1 MDNNIVT
8 NKIYTMSNKLKINK
22 TNQTI
27 KLNNKLY
34 IPFNIHTLQ
43 HIKKYNKINNK
54 YIFKFNSLIYICSTQ
69 LNNYKTIMD
78 LLNSSKLNKYSLN

>member
-1 MDNNIVT
+1 
-8 NKIYTMSNKLKINK
+8 MSNKLKINK

-69 LNNYKTIMD
+69 LNNYKTIIN

>member
-1 MDNNIVT
+1 M
-8 NKIYTMSNKLKINK
+8 KLKLNK

-43 HIKKYNKINNK
+43 HIKKYNKINSK
-54 YIFKFNSLIYICSTQ
+54 YIFKLNSLIYICSTQ
-69 LNNYKTIMD
+69 INKNIID
-78 LLNSSKLNKYSLN
+78 LINSSKLNKYSLN

>member
-1 MDNNIVT
+1 MRTIT
-8 NKIYTMSNKLKINK
+8 INK
-22 TNQTI
+22 SNQTI

-43 HIKKYNKINNK
+43 HIKKYNKINSK
-54 YIFKFNSLIYICSTQ
+54 YIFKLNSLIYICSTQ
-69 LNNYKTIMD
+69 IKNYKNIID

>member
-1 MDNNIVT
+1 MNTIT
-8 NKIYTMSNKLKINK
+8 INK

-43 HIKKYNKINNK
+43 HIKKYNKINSK
-54 YIFKFNSLIYICSTQ
+54 YIFKLNSLIYICSTQ
-69 LNNYKTIMD
+69 IKNYKNIID

>member
-1 MDNNIVT
+1 MRTIT
-8 NKIYTMSNKLKINK
+8 INK
-22 TNQTI
+22 SNQTI

-43 HIKKYNKINNK
+43 HIKNYNKINSK
-54 YIFKFNSLIYICSTQ
+54 YIFKLNSLIYIQSTQ
-69 LNNYKTIMD
+69 INNYKNILD

>member
-1 MDNNIVT
+1 M
-8 NKIYTMSNKLKINK
+8 KLKLNK

-43 HIKKYNKINNK
+43 HIKKYNKINSK
-54 YIFKFNSLIYICSTQ
+54 YIFKLNSLIYICSTQ
-69 LNNYKTIMD
+69 LNKNIIN

>member
-1 MDNNIVT
+1 M
-8 NKIYTMSNKLKINK
+8 KLKINK
-22 TNQTI
+22 SNQTI

-43 HIKKYNKINNK
+43 YIKKYNQIDSK
-54 YIFKFNSLIYICSTQ
+54 YIFKLNSLIYIQSTQ
-69 LNNYKTIMD
+69 INNYKNILN

>member
-1 MDNNIVT
+1 M
-8 NKIYTMSNKLKINK
+8 KLKINK
-22 TNQTI
+22 SNQSI

-43 HIKKYNKINNK
+43 HIKKYNKINSK
-54 YIFKFNSLIYICSTQ
+54 YIFKLNSLIYICSTQ
-69 LNNYKTIMD
+69 IKNYKTIID

>member
-1 MDNNIVT
+1 M
-8 NKIYTMSNKLKINK
+8 KLKINK
-22 TNQTI
+22 TNQSI

-43 HIKKYNKINNK
+43 HIKKYNKINSK
-54 YIFKFNSLIYICSTQ
+54 YIFKLNSLIYICSTQ
-69 LNNYKTIMD
+69 IKNYKNILD

>member
-1 MDNNIVT
+1 M
-8 NKIYTMSNKLKINK
+8 KLKINK
-22 TNQTI
+22 SNQSI

-43 HIKKYNKINNK
+43 NIKKYNEINSK
-54 YIFKFNSLIYICSTQ
+54 YIFKLNSLIYIQSTQ
-69 LNNYKTIMD
+69 INNYKTILN

>member
-69 LNNYKTIMD
+69 LNNYKTIIN

>member
-1 MDNNIVT
+1 
-8 NKIYTMSNKLKINK
+8 MSNKLKLNK

-69 LNNYKTIMD
+69 LNNYKTILN

>member
-1 MDNNIVT
+1 
-8 NKIYTMSNKLKINK
+8 MSNKLKINK

-43 HIKKYNKINNK
+43 HIKKYNKINSK
-54 YIFKFNSLIYICSTQ
+54 YIFKLNSLIYINIIE
-69 LNNYKTIMD
+69 LKNKKTILN
-78 LLNSSKLNKYSLN
+78 LLNYSKLNKYSIN